1 MVSSCALYFD
11 DIFIDSQKASIPV
24 DFIFLFQESDR
35 LELESEQFDDAD
47 YVSARVFYRAS
58 RAIVLERLD
67 LGGFT
72 KQYAEQEFQA
82 WLEEERKSYN
92 DYVTAG
98 DEWAKETA
106 EALAALNYPQ
116 WTSRLEDVLMT
127 RYDRNRDSNFYADEI
142 DRLMRAD
149 TTLAF
154 SYPIVCIRAMLDAL
168 PDVQEISLEIGPLI
182 DGGWI
187 EPDAKIC
194 EEARGPAA
202 QERTILAPA
211 VIVAEGGT
219 DILLLQRSL
228 KRLYPHL
235 SEYITFF
242 DYEGLNPDG
251 GAAFLV
257 KFLRAFAAARINT
270 LILAVFDNDAVGLEA
285 LKTARGLALP
295 ENIRVAALPDI
306 ELARSYPT
314 IGPQGMHEMDI
325 NGCAVSIE
333 LFLGR
338 HNISGQDG
346 SLIPVVWS
354 NYVPAVQK
362 YQGAIRDK
370 KAVLQRF
377 VKDIEAEGEA
387 ADYRARY
394 PELVTLWEH
403 LFYWLGKG

>member
-1 MVSSCALYFD
+1 MVSSCAVYFD
-11 DIFIDSQKASIPV
+11 DILIDSQKSSIPV
-24 DFIFLFQESDR
+24 DFIYPFQENDR
-35 LELESEQFDDAD
+35 LELEPEWIDDAD
-47 YVSARVFYRAS
+47 HVSTRVFYRAS
-58 RAIVLERLD
+58 RAVVLDRLD

-72 KQYAEQEFQA
+72 AEYAEKEFQT
-82 WLEEERKSYN
+82 WLEEERESYN
-92 DYVTAG
+92 DYVVAG
-98 DEWAKETA
+98 GEWARETA
-106 EALAALNYPQ
+106 EAFAALNYLQ
-116 WTSRLEDVLMT
+116 WKSRLKDVLVT
-127 RYDRNRDSNFYADEI
+127 RYDQNRDRGFYTDGI
-142 DRLMRAD
+142 DRIMRD
-149 TTLAF
+149 DNTLAF
-154 SYPIVCIRAMLDAL
+154 SYPLVCIRAMLDAL

-194 EEARGPAA
+194 EEARGFAV
-202 QERTILAPA
+202 QERTILAPP

-219 DILLLQRSL
+219 DILVLRRSL
-228 KRLYPHL
+228 KRLYPYL
-235 SEYITFF
+235 SEYIAFF

-257 KFLRAFAAARINT
+257 KFLHAFAAARINT
-270 LILAVFDNDAVGLEA
+270 LILAVFDNDAAGLEA
-285 LKTARGLALP
+285 LRTARGLALP

-306 ELARSYPT
+306 ELARFYPT
-314 IGPQGMHEMDI
+314 IGPQGMHDMDI
-325 NGCAVSIE
+325 NGRAVSIE
-333 LFLGR
+333 LFLGK

-354 NYVPAVQK
+354 NYVPAVQQ

-377 VKDIEAEGEA
+377 LEDIEAEGEA

-403 LFYWLGKG
+403 LFLLVR